1 MGGVEELYKHFGTL
15 ADAKE
20 KAGEVS
26 EYTGEV
32 AIFNDLNIEF
42 YRLNFGRALVLCSG
56 NSSILILQKTDV
68 IYLSFFAA

>member
-1 MGGVEELYKHFGTL
+1 MLVSTVENCVYTVRSLRPAMGGVEELYKHFGTL

-32 AIFNDLNIEF
+32 AIFNDLKHKVLSAEF
-42 YRLNFGRALVLCSG
+42 RQSACAL
-56 NSSILILQKTDV
+56 
-68 IYLSFFAA
+68 FR